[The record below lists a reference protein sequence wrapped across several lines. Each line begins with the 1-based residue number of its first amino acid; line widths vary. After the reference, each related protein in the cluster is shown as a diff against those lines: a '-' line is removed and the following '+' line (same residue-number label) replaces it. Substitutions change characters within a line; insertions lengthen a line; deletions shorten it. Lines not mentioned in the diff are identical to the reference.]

1 MDQESQANAWLS
13 CFPAQEKST
22 GWRPEMPLFIDSQRF
37 RAYLCIVNGRNKVAP
52 GNRRLA
58 CDMSTTALR

>member
-13 CFPAQEKST
+13 CFPGLGKDAAA
-22 GWRPEMPLFIDSQRF
+22 RPETPVFIDSQPV
-37 RAYLCIVNGRNKVAP
+37 RAYLCRVNGQTKVAP
-52 GNRRLA
+52 GNRRRA